1 MINLFNSVQRKDVS
15 MAKKRFSNRKVHR
28 GRRTKKGFATWSLGK
43 RIAVVTLS
51 VLLTIVVGGGAAM
64 AAYVA
69 SKVDKM
75 EVKQLDANKLEINK
89 EVEHRTGYLN
99 VALFGVDSR
108 DASLDKGTR
117 SDTIMIASLNQETG
131 EIKVTSIYRDTLLQL
146 SDGTY
151 NKANSAYSFGGVEG
165 AVAFLNKNLDMNIDH
180 YVTVNFNAMIDI
192 VDALGGIEVDLTE
205 DELYWTNEYCG
216 ETSIVTDKS
225 YEPLTA
231 AGVQTLGGVQ
241 ATAYCRIRY
250 TAGSDFK
257 RTERQR
263 LVIQKIAEKLQTANL
278 ATINKIVDEV
288 FSEVGTNFTMQE
300 ILSYAKDFKKYKL
313 GEMTGF
319 PYSVGTATLSGVGSS
334 VIPTDLTGD
343 VTKLHQFFFGDDGYT
358 PSDVVKNIDAGIKK
372 KSTDVGK
379 SGTSKDDAVEG
390 TPSTTKSTTKK
401 SSESTTT
408 SSSGSSGSGS
418 GSGSGSSSSG
428 SGSSGS
434 GSGSSSSGGSSGGGS
449 ESGGSSSGGSSSGGG
464 SESGGSSSGGGES
477 SGGESAE

>member
-231 AGVQTLGGVQ
+231 AGVQSLGGVQ

-319 PYSVGTATLSGVGSS
+319 PYNVGTATLSGVGSS

-379 SGTSKDDAVEG
+379 SGTSEDNAVEG

-434 GSGSSSSGGSSGGGS
+434 GSGSSSSGSSFGGGS

>member
-319 PYSVGTATLSGVGSS
+319 PYNVGTATLSGVGSS

-379 SGTSKDDAVEG
+379 SGTSEDNAVEG

-434 GSGSSSSGGSSGGGS
+434 GSGSSSSGSSFGGGS

>member
-1 MINLFNSVQRKDVS
+1 
-15 MAKKRFSNRKVHR
+15 
-28 GRRTKKGFATWSLGK
+28 
-43 RIAVVTLS
+43 
-51 VLLTIVVGGGAAM
+51 
-64 AAYVA
+64 
-69 SKVDKM
+69 
-75 EVKQLDANKLEINK
+75 
-89 EVEHRTGYLN
+89 
-99 VALFGVDSR
+99 
-108 DASLDKGTR
+108 
-117 SDTIMIASLNQETG
+117 
-131 EIKVTSIYRDTLLQL
+131 
-146 SDGTY
+146 
-151 NKANSAYSFGGVEG
+151 
-165 AVAFLNKNLDMNIDH
+165 MNIDH

-241 ATAYCRIRY
+241 ATAYCRILY

-263 LVIQKIAEKLQTANL
+263 LVIQKIAEKLQKANL

-379 SGTSKDDAVEG
+379 SGTSEDNTVEG
-390 TPSTTKSTTKK
+390 TPSTTKSTSKK
-401 SSESTTT
+401 SSESSTT

-418 GSGSGSSSSG
+418 SSSSGSSSGSSSSGSSSG

-434 GSGSSSSGGSSGGGS
+434 GSGGGS
-449 ESGGSSSGGSSSGGG
+449 ESGGSGSGGSSSGGG